1 MIIENRTVVTL
12 NYRLTTDENGSEVQ
26 VEETD
31 AQHPFVFLFGAE
43 NVLPAFEKSLAG
55 KSAGD
60 SFDFFLSAEE
70 GYGKSDP
77 RNVTQ
82 VPINIFNNEEGKKDD
97 SLLTIGRVL
106 AMRDQQGRTFQGV
119 IKEVLPENVIMDFNH
134 PLADKRLHFKGEVV
148 AVRLA
153 TLEELQHGHVHG
165 AGGHHH

>member
-43 NVLPAFEKSLAG
+43 NVLPAFERSLSG
-55 KSAGD
+55 KSVGD
-60 SFDFFLSAEE
+60 SFDFFLTAEE

-77 RNVTQ
+77 RNVTE
-82 VPINIFNNEEGKKDD
+82 VPINIFNDEDGKKDD
-97 SLLTIGRVL
+97 NLLSIGRVL

-119 IKEVLPENVIMDFNH
+119 IKEVHPENVVMDFNH
-134 PLADKRLHFKGEVV
+134 PLADKRLHFTGEVV
-148 AVRLA
+148 AIRLA